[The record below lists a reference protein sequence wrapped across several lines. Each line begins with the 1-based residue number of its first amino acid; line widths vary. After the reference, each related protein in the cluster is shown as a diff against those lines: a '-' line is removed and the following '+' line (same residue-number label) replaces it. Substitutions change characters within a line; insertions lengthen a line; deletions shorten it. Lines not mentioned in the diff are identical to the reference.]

1 MRLIYLIIGFLSLAL
16 AIVGVG
22 FTLVAYNTFPFVV
35 YCLFLQKFQAI
46 RRLALSYQALSSIC
60 S

>member
-1 MRLIYLIIGFLSLAL
+1 MRIIYLIIGFFITCL
-16 AIVGVG
+16 GYCWG
-22 FTLVAYNTFPFVV
+22 CFTFVADNAFPFVV
-35 YCLFLQKFQAI
+35 YCLFLQKFQAL